1 MKFQIDQ
8 INNNLFKVLIKDSVD
23 TCHLVTVSDK
33 IFQKLTEKKI
43 TKRKLIHLSFEF
55 LLKKE
60 KNTQILSEFEIQVIS
75 EYFPDYLENLKS
87 WCVEGKSNFLK

>member
-23 TCHLVTVSDK
+23 SCHLVRVSDE
-33 IFQKLTEKKI
+33 IFQKLTQKKI
-43 TKRKLIHLSFEF
+43 TKRKLISLSFEF

-60 KNTQILSEFEIQVIS
+60 KNTQILREFEIQVIS
-75 EYFPDYLENLKS
+75 EYFPDYLQNLKL
-87 WCVEGKSNFLK
+87 WCGEGK